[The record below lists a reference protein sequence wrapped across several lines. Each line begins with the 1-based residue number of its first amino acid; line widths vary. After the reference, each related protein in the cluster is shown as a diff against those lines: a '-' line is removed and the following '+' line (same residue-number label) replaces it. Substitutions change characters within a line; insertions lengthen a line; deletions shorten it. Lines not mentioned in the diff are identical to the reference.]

1 MYGPV
6 SRTHLS
12 RHHPSLV
19 YSRALRNANSF
30 ASYSAT
36 GSVLGSGSGLDRP
49 RFGSWGTGAAAGGPG
64 TGIGRSAGRARYTPP
79 AATAAASPTATTG
92 NNRRV
97 RPDATVSIALSR
109 ELRSSARERPD
120 RTRR

>member
-19 YSRALRNANSF
+19 YSRAFRNANSF

-36 GSVLGSGSGLDRP
+36 GSVLGNGSGPARP
-49 RFGSWGTGAAAGGPG
+49 WPGSWGAGATSAAGGG
-64 TGIGRSAGRARYTPP
+64 AAGRAKYAPP
-79 AATAAASPTATTG
+79 TAAAATSPTAAAVAD
-92 NNRRV
+92 RRV
-97 RPDATVSIALSR
+97 FPNGTALIA
-109 ELRSSARERPD
+109 
-120 RTRR
+120 